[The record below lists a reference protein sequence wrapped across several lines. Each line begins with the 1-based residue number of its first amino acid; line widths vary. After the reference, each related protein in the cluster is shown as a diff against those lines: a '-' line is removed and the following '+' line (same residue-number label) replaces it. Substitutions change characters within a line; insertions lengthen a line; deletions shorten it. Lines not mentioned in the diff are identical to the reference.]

1 MKLYRVLLFAQ
12 TASFRYPNFISSN
25 QLSIKAVPYT
35 TIAGLVASATG
46 DEKLIDFRFSYV
58 FRYQTSYIDLETIY
72 KFEKKGNA
80 VNNKNV
86 VQDPTFK
93 REILYDCYLTLYLD
107 DKDIAKA
114 FKSPIFQLLLG
125 RSGDLAKV
133 VEVKEIEVI
142 QNNKVLLNGT
152 IVPFNKFKSAGEI
165 YTMPKYFYT
174 SNLIREPR
182 EVQPF
187 LINDGIGKFIY
198 KPKDIKECFDL
209 ENWKFLKFKNEIE
222 VEEAYFDRELN
233 TPILLRE
240 LC

>member
-1 MKLYRVLLFAQ
+1 MKLYRVLITAQ

-46 DEKLIDFRFSYV
+46 NDKLIDFKFSYI
-58 FRYQTSYIDLETIY
+58 FRYQGSYVDLETIY
-72 KFEKKGNA
+72 KFEKKGQS

-93 REILYDCYLTLYLD
+93 REILYDCYLTLYFED
-107 DKDIAKA
+107 EKIANA

-133 VEVKEIEVI
+133 LEVKEIGVVKS
-142 QNNKVLLNGT
+142 NKAILNGT
-152 IVPFNKFKSAGEI
+152 IVPFNEFKSSGEI
-165 YTMPKYFYT
+165 YAMPKYFDY
-174 SNLIREPR
+174 SNIVREPK

-187 LINDGIGKFIY
+187 LINDGIGEFLE
-198 KPKDIKECFDL
+198 KPRNIKERFDL
-209 ENWKFLKFKNEIE
+209 KNWKFKKIKNKISIDSL
-222 VEEAYFDRELN
+222 FDKELN
-233 TPILLRE
+233 SSIIMRS